1 MHTEVWEYTL
11 HLVDTRNDNTTSYIK
26 KIKTWADRVR
36 TSSLRGRER
45 MTAYDAYLE
54 KFILHIVSSTNF
66 TLKQCRELAKLI
78 SPILLHAH
86 SIQQNCACIVLYSTL
101 NNTGLNVTH
110 IYHLQ
115 GLEKLRFFWHTSND
129 MTLQATSWW
138 FRYFT
143 PKWNSVYPKSFSIY
157 NIMITKSF

>member
-1 MHTEVWEYTL
+1 MIYFKRKSFKYYPKSIEEDPGELQLKDAETGKMITIKRLEPDDAHRSLGIHIAPSGHQKRQYNIL
-11 HLVDTRNDNTTSYIK
+11 HK

-54 KFILHIVSSTNF
+54 KFILHIVSSTSF
-66 TLKQCRELAKLI
+66 TLKQCRELAKLT

-86 SIQQNCACIVLYSTL
+86 IIQQNCARIVLYSTL

-115 GLEKLRFFWHTSND
+115 GLEKLRFF
-129 MTLQATSWW
+129 
-138 FRYFT
+138 
-143 PKWNSVYPKSFSIY
+143 
-157 NIMITKSF
+157 